1 MVSVHSNQQIANLRP
16 WWWFLFL
23 AAVSLMIGGHTLLI
37 LLALAGRNDAYT
49 HILLIVPIVAGLI
62 YLEWPTAR
70 LTVAPSWRAGS
81 IFLLSAA
88 IVAVLAKW
96 GTSSLGSDVQLS
108 ISTLAIVLWWIGAF
122 VACFGT
128 RTSRSL
134 LFPLC
139 FLLCLVPLPTF
150 LLDAIVGFLQ
160 RGSADAAQ
168 LLFNAVGVPVVQDGI
183 RLSIPGLTVEVAQ
196 ECSSIRSSLILLVS
210 TMVLAQLFLRSPWRK
225 AFVIAV
231 VVPLSLAKN
240 GLRIFTIAMLGTR
253 VDPGFLNGKL
263 HHNGGV
269 IFLAIALLVIFLL
282 LWILRDEKSRP
293 SETTLRPAVSTV
305 RK

>member
-1 MVSVHSNQQIANLRP
+1 MHSIDQTASLRP
-16 WWWFLFL
+16 WARFLFL
-23 AAVSLMIGGHTLLI
+23 VAISLIVGWQTLFKLS
-37 LLALAGRNDAYT
+37 ALAGSNDAYT
-49 HILLIVPIVAGLI
+49 HILLIIPIAAGLI
-62 YLEWPTAR
+62 YLEWPTAG
-70 LTVAPSWRAGS
+70 LSVVPGWRAGS
-81 IFLLSAA
+81 IFLLATALVAGLTKWRAA
-88 IVAVLAKW
+88 
-96 GTSSLGSDVQLS
+96 GLGSDVQLS
-108 ISTLAIVLWWIGAF
+108 IGTLAIVLWWIGAF
-122 VACFGT
+122 VASFGT
-128 RTSRSL
+128 RTSKSL

-150 LLDAIVGFLQ
+150 VLDAIVGFLQ

-196 ECSSIRSSLILLVS
+196 ECSSIRSSLILLVT
-210 TMVLAQLFLRSPWRK
+210 TMVLAQLFLHSPWRK
-225 AFVIAV
+225 TFVTAV

-263 HHNGGV
+263 HHNGGP
-269 IFLAIALLVIFLL
+269 IFLAIALFVIFVL
-282 LWILRDEKSRP
+282 LWILRDEKSGRW
-293 SETTLRPAVSTV
+293 ETTLRPIISTA